1 MRVWARGYAA
11 RMAKRAGGAAK
22 KGKEQPSLGE
32 ASGPGPRIVLLQGP
46 DEFLRGEWTR
56 DLIESLRKEAGEVEV
71 VKYSGEQAALADVLD
86 ECRSYDLLMRH
97 KVVVVDEAE
106 KLVAG
111 DMRPVMER
119 YAEAPAGNATLVLR
133 SGRWHKGKLDKLIE
147 GVGEV
152 RRCEPPKPDVAAA
165 WAVARMKKRHDATLA
180 RAAADALVARV
191 GPDLGRI
198 DAELGKLAAAGEEG
212 EPVTVEVVAAM
223 VGRSGEG
230 EPWAVQG
237 PLFSGDAGAAIGA
250 VREAIGLWRQ
260 NPVGVIWAEVDGIR
274 KAAAI
279 ARLME
284 QGENG
289 FAAAKRVRVWGD
301 VGSVVEAGRRGGA
314 ERLGAL
320 LDEALDLDAR
330 SKSGRAEGE
339 RVAEVIAARFASLGG

>member
-1 MRVWARGYAA
+1 
-11 RMAKRAGGAAK
+11 MAKRAGGQTKK
-22 KGKEQPSLGE
+22 KGGE
-32 ASGPGPRIVLLQGP
+32 EPTLAGDAGPGPRIVLLQGP

-56 DLIESLRKEAGEVEV
+56 DLIDGLRKDLGEVEV
-71 VKYSGEQAALADVLD
+71 VKFSGEQAALADVLD

-106 KLVAG
+106 KLIAG

-119 YAEAPAGNATLVLR
+119 YAEAPASNATLVLR
-133 SGRWHKGKLDKLIE
+133 SGRWHKGKLDKQIDA
-147 GVGEV
+147 VGET
-152 RRCEPPKPDVAAA
+152 RRCEPPKPDQASA
-165 WAVARMKKRHDATLA
+165 WAIARMAKRHNATLA
-180 RAAADALVARV
+180 RAAADALVARI

-198 DAELGKLAAAGEEG
+198 DAELGKLAAAAEEG
-212 EPVTVEVVAAM
+212 EPVSVDIVAEM

-237 PLFSGDAGAAIGA
+237 PLFSGDAGAAISA

-260 NPVGVIWAEVDGIR
+260 NPVGVIWAEVDGVR

-289 FAAAKRVRVWGD
+289 FSAAKRVRVWGD
-301 VGSVVEAGRRGGA
+301 VGGVVEAARRGGA
-314 ERLGAL
+314 ERLGSL
-320 LDEALDLDAR
+320 LDEALDWDAR

-339 RVAEVIAARFASLGG
+339 RVAEVIAARFASLGR